1 MQGCS
6 LHPALDTC
14 RKSPLTPPFD
24 LAQGMLF
31 QRGGFVLVGQ
41 IPPLAKGSCEK
52 IVSLFGLI
60 TRIKFLRVT
69 IFSF

>member
-1 MQGCS
+1 MSSVVS
-6 LHPALDTC
+6 LSVSMK
-14 RKSPLTPPFD
+14 KSFVPPF
-24 LAQGMLF
+24 
-31 QRGGFVLVGQ
+31 
-41 IPPLAKGSCEK
+41 AKGSCEK